1 MPKFN
6 DFRLLQCSTCN
17 RRMASLR
24 ALRTH
29 MKTHQRLG
37 VSFSASAYASNN
49 LMSATHPPNR
59 AQASHSEE
67 LLDREQ
73 TAYEFD
79 EPEGVNV
86 QEIDMD
92 DVSEG
97 SHDSVNSR
105 HYSSS
110 SGDDSDEDESTDY
123 DNDDNGGRNDGDD
136 EGDDVADGT
145 VPDDSV
151 PFTDRIYQTC
161 VDASMSSEVFL
172 LQLGLQDLLYRNRA
186 SLGMYDNIISLF
198 NNYLSSSHFDEY
210 ARLQT
215 RSKFLNRLESTLET
229 TCMQPKIG
237 DVKLHD
243 NSLATV
249 PVFDV
254 KSMILSI
261 VHNRTIMLEENF
273 APGYDIF
280 TGNVDSD
287 HPANGRYGEVHTG
300 DAWLRARDRYCGT
313 EGKYMPCALI
323 LFADKSHTDLHGALS
338 LTPVIMCPTFFN
350 KAARNNPKTWRPVG
364 YIPNLAYGKGDGG
377 VIPVDKVQDEHNCIS
392 YVLKSLRDLC
402 SSGGIRTEVMGRE
415 VHIKLWIHF
424 IIGDT
429 EGNNKLLGHYQSS
442 NSRVQKPYRDCHC
455 SFDDLNLT
463 NPQCTYISLAD
474 MDKGKQLL
482 RKDKERGVEYFKSI
496 SKHPINNALLQHSLP
511 LSDVVHG
518 PFGMTPPEAL
528 HTFDSGLTMYI
539 FESLQNQLGAGKSR
553 VELDMQHVRLFDI
566 IRRQSERDTPRGAA
580 RNGIIDSTRC
590 QSSERKGNL
599 FMLLC
604 IALTVDGELILQN
617 ELGLTNNQWKRW
629 IKFFC
634 MYLSMEA
641 WFHDCNEKDEVN
653 NSRETIASVLGDLQ
667 TFFPRKENSNGYNLP
682 KMHGATKMQH
692 YMKKF
697 GSAMNFYGGP
707 GEASHKCFV
716 KAPGF
721 KTQRRMREFAVQT
734 AKQYYNLMMVQHASS
749 YVDVGKVNDDL
760 VEMESGDEEDNESIK
775 LRGNYQI
782 TVSQEILDELEKEHH
797 NKKVNKYGLHH
808 DFIRILQREYEYMYD
823 KDDDEDSMA
832 PDELQ
837 GHTLM
842 TISLDDGR
850 TCTFRAHPNLH
861 GRPWYDWALVEYAM
875 QEKDTGN
882 DHATMQY
889 YPSKILGFVTVH
901 GRRKVAVQ
909 SAHEPMDWEH
919 LENSFFVRG
928 KLDMNFEVSFIL
940 IPVTAI
946 VLPLCVVPNFGGL
959 PGEFICLLPKT
970 NWGKYFRSNM

>member
-1 MPKFN
+1 
-6 DFRLLQCSTCN
+6 
-17 RRMASLR
+17 
-24 ALRTH
+24 
-29 MKTHQRLG
+29 
-37 VSFSASAYASNN
+37 
-49 LMSATHPPNR
+49 
-59 AQASHSEE
+59 
-67 LLDREQ
+67 
-73 TAYEFD
+73 
-79 EPEGVNV
+79 
-86 QEIDMD
+86 
-92 DVSEG
+92 
-97 SHDSVNSR
+97 
-105 HYSSS
+105 
-110 SGDDSDEDESTDY
+110 
-123 DNDDNGGRNDGDD
+123 
-136 EGDDVADGT
+136 
-145 VPDDSV
+145 
-151 PFTDRIYQTC
+151 
-161 VDASMSSEVFL
+161 
-172 LQLGLQDLLYRNRA
+172 
-186 SLGMYDNIISLF
+186 
-198 NNYLSSSHFDEY
+198 
-210 ARLQT
+210 
-215 RSKFLNRLESTLET
+215 
-229 TCMQPKIG
+229 
-237 DVKLHD
+237 
-243 NSLATV
+243 
-249 PVFDV
+249 
-254 KSMILSI
+254 
-261 VHNRTIMLEENF
+261 
-273 APGYDIF
+273 
-280 TGNVDSD
+280 
-287 HPANGRYGEVHTG
+287 
-300 DAWLRARDRYCGT
+300 
-313 EGKYMPCALI
+313 
-323 LFADKSHTDLHGALS
+323 
-338 LTPVIMCPTFFN
+338 MCPTFFN

-566 IRRQSERDTPRGAA
+566 IRRQSERDPPRGAA

-692 YMKKF
+692 YIKKF

-797 NKKVNKYGLHH
+797 DKKVNKYGLHH

-850 TCTFRAHPNLH
+850 TCIFRAHPNLH

-889 YPSKILGFVTVH
+889 YPSKILGFVTIH